1 MRGFSMHTLVDGIRC
16 DCSLSRSNRYSFSS
30 KNSNTVCTYGMVQK
44 EHSRCGIFNR
54 LCHCSLH
61 HHVVCKS
68 SIVVDNEG
76 ITMAPPPLDAKRR
89 RSDHAVTKK
98 APSQVDHEQ
107 QQHPRRKTMGASPAN
122 FTPSKNHLVNIPAG
136 ASAYY
141 FGGTP
146 HKKTPA
152 KSPFPAAAEL
162 DETVNMN
169 DTSILSAGTSS
180 SEESDMLNKSVLSD
194 TTELTA
200 SNFVLQASSRQLLL
214 ELAHSELSG
223 KKEPEAEN
231 VAPQNTENTMTADA
245 EETSKTSSNG
255 RDSISSL
262 ESVKTSNVSVVGGTP
277 ARPSPSLRARL
288 GESPSSL
295 KKLTSSL
302 RKEKQQ
308 NEQEAT
314 HRLASRK
321 SSGGGGVSF
330 MLPSL
335 SPTTQKQQQ
344 SEDTTVEIETDK
356 PLDDLLNNL
365 KEPTS
370 DEQPKDA
377 ATVSSQVAQGD
388 PTSPSTISSTSSQV
402 RLPGTPNASS
412 LSNLRQSTPHPMK
425 DGTSMDVDAE
435 DDDTFTSPTST
446 KADEGSNFRISS
458 GGSRKKLTPTKLS
471 QSPQRV
477 LNPES
482 MDSPARNTR
491 SASKRTHTNP
501 TATKSPSATN
511 SPARNTRSATKK
523 ASNSPTAKSPSVTKV
538 INSNDE
544 QAAGTKRGRSDTQEQ
559 EDEIGVASLSIRA
572 GNPGRLSE
580 LTLSPSFSKLKRRRS
595 SMAVPPTAPADD
607 SESVHSTSTASTTD
621 LNNLLEP
628 LRPPTK
634 ETVEGAP
641 AAGMRSVQPSPATAD
656 ISVPRSILTSSRRSV
671 PGSHQSR
678 KSVVFGSPEAAEYR
692 IGSPSVSLTPMPKG
706 TAKAMFTMPS
716 AQGSQSSSST
726 ASEGLS
732 GSLLEDETVEIEN
745 ALMQNVAASE
755 SKMRD
760 SEAKAP
766 PAESEDMDTSDASS
780 TKADVPPLGQPDEDE
795 TVELETNIEGLF
807 SSTFGSPQDASML
820 QSAEKNDTTAME
832 TSPAESVDMTDA
844 QSIASMASSRSGKS
858 EDLKGSS
865 QKLDFEGKLSESPDG
880 DDDDKPAGTFG
891 TARDDQSLIT
901 VPLENEEENTIELE
915 ADLTS
920 LLAASGGAAAMTRE
934 APKPVTLTKKFPK
947 MDSNLVP
954 RTNRLSFGDA
964 LLGNEN
970 VNHQDDTMTDGSLTK
985 ELETNMESLIKATGG
1000 GGANTPS
1007 ASRRRSSHRFSLT
1020 PGSRTTLS
1028 EDGTLTSED
1037 LNAMEV
1043 ETSGEGDTDG
1053 ATRASENEDASSEQ
1067 EQADILEL
1075 TSKEVM
1081 ESAGLPTS
1089 PSALQISDIL
1099 ANANSNS
1106 ESFRNPLIADAMA
1119 GFVFAVC
1126 GEVEMKAESSSDGDS
1141 CFDAIA
1147 EQSQSQL
1154 LQLQKALRSS
1164 DALTAARGKE
1174 ELKRLAQSAK
1184 AFVEFEWHSWEV
1196 QVVDSLAKALDGI
1209 VGEFEESDERLMSS
1223 VTLADDALEAVSLME
1238 GRAVQKARRQ
1248 SMARRKVCTQLSDS
1262 L

>member
-1 MRGFSMHTLVDGIRC
+1 
-16 DCSLSRSNRYSFSS
+16 
-30 KNSNTVCTYGMVQK
+30 
-44 EHSRCGIFNR
+44 
-54 LCHCSLH
+54 
-61 HHVVCKS
+61 
-68 SIVVDNEG
+68 
-76 ITMAPPPLDAKRR
+76 MAPPLDAKRR
-89 RSDHAVTKK
+89 RSDHAVAKK
-98 APSQVDHEQ
+98 APSQVDNEK

-122 FTPSKNHLVNIPAG
+122 FTPSKNHPVNIPAG

-141 FGGTP
+141 FGSTP

-152 KSPFPAAAEL
+152 KSPFPAPAEL

-200 SNFVLQASSRQLLL
+200 SNFVLQASSRQLLS
-214 ELAHSELSG
+214 ELAHSEPSG
-223 KKEPEAEN
+223 EKEPVAEN
-231 VAPQNTENTMTADA
+231 VAPQNTENTREADA

-262 ESVKTSNVSVVGGTP
+262 ESVKTSNVTVIGGTP

-314 HRLASRK
+314 HRLASSK

-335 SPTTQKQQQ
+335 SPATQKQQ

-370 DEQPKDA
+370 EEQPKDTT
-377 ATVSSQVAQGD
+377 TVSSQVAQGD

-412 LSNLRQSTPHPMK
+412 LSNLRQSTPHPKK
-425 DGTSMDVDAE
+425 DGTSMDVDTE

-446 KADEGSNFRISS
+446 KADEGSHFRLSS

-471 QSPQRV
+471 QSPRRV

-491 SASKRTHTNP
+491 SASKKTHTSP
-501 TATKSPSATN
+501 AATKSPSATN
-511 SPARNTRSATKK
+511 SPARNTQSATKR
-523 ASNSPTAKSPSVTKV
+523 ASNSPTAKSPSVTKMV
-538 INSNDE
+538 IDSNAE
-544 QAAGTKRGRSDTQEQ
+544 QVGTKRGRSDTQEQ

-595 SMAVPPTAPADD
+595 SMAVPPTAPTDD

-621 LNNLLEP
+621 LNNLLGP
-628 LRPPTK
+628 LTK

-656 ISVPRSILTSSRRSV
+656 ISVPKSILTSSRRSV

-716 AQGSQSSSST
+716 AQGSQSSSSL

-766 PAESEDMDTSDASS
+766 PTESEDMDTSDASS
-780 TKADVPPLGQPDEDE
+780 TKADAPPLGQPDEDE

-807 SSTFGSPQDASML
+807 SSAFGSPQDASML

-832 TSPAESVDMTDA
+832 TSPAESVNMTDA

-880 DDDDKPAGTFG
+880 DDDDKSAGTFG
-891 TARDDQSLIT
+891 TARVDQSLIT
-901 VPLENEEENTIELE
+901 VPLENEEEENTIELE

-970 VNHQDDTMTDGSLTK
+970 ANHQDDTMTDGSLTK
-985 ELETNMESLIKATGG
+985 ELETNMESLIKATGE

-1043 ETSGEGDTDG
+1043 ETSGGGDTDG
-1053 ATRASENEDASSEQ
+1053 ATSASENEHASSEQ
-1067 EQADILEL
+1067 EQDDILEL

-1106 ESFRNPLIADAMA
+1106 ESFRNPLVADAMA

-1141 CFDAIA
+1141 CFNAIA

-1184 AFVEFEWHSWEV
+1184 AFVEFEWHSWEL

-1248 SMARRKVCTQLSDS
+1248 SMARRKVCTQLRES